1 MVLYSPLYCILCFAV
16 QVCFH
21 TMWAGWAEGIA
32 ARLSAAAGTD
42 LASPFYRLMGYN
54 PDTRRV
60 LLGRMAEVTNL
71 SCTQV

>member
-1 MVLYSPLYCILCFAV
+1 
-16 QVCFH
+16 
-21 TMWAGWAEGIA
+21 MWAGWAEGIA